1 MRQLCIITNLRFLL
15 FLQNKLFHPKMKRIF
30 PLLFILYFT
39 AALQAQHTYPQDYFR
54 SPIDFRI
61 LLSGTFGEL
70 RSNHFHTGIDI
81 KTRGVVG
88 ASVYAA
94 ADGYVSRLKISAFGY
109 GKTIYL
115 THPNGYV
122 TVYGHL
128 SALEDGLANYVK
140 KTQYKRK
147 SFEVDL
153 HLKKDQF
160 NYAKGDIIALSGNS
174 GGSGGPHLHFE
185 IREEKT
191 QEPLNP
197 LLFGIEVKDY
207 IRPKIGSVRV
217 YPIGYSPF
225 NLDLGG
231 WGENYRLKEGDTLGL
246 PNDFYLG
253 INTIDKQNDTKNN
266 NGVFEVFLFVDSNQ
280 VYGNRQERLNFFT
293 GRYINTFIDY
303 AYYSKYKR
311 RYQRSFVGKK
321 NKLKLYTKVQNR
333 GLIHLSDSA
342 YHQIIYQV
350 NDANGNVSKLQF
362 YAFLDDSTKFDLLP
376 LDTLKRAIFYADKE
390 NAFETEN
397 VKLTLPLDALYD
409 SLYFHFDILEK
420 DNKAYTPTYHL
431 HQKEV
436 PLHKYVKLSIKVDS
450 FPEELKSK
458 LLIARVEKEGFITS
472 TTKWEGSWA
481 KASIRSFGNYM
492 LIADTVNP
500 QIKRINSSKN
510 TVLIE
515 GSKLSFK
522 IKDEL
527 SGIKTYKGFF
537 NGEWVLFEY
546 DAKNNLIFHFLEKKR
561 IFDENTIRIEVEDRV
576 GNSNVWERIFKNP

>member
-1 MRQLCIITNLRFLL
+1 
-15 FLQNKLFHPKMKRIF
+15 MKRIF
-30 PLLFILYFT
+30 LLLFVLYFT
-39 AALQAQHTYPQDYFR
+39 TAALAQQTYPQDYFR

-81 KTRGVVG
+81 KTRGVEG

-94 ADGYVSRLKISAFGY
+94 ANGYVSRVKISAFGY
-109 GKTIYL
+109 GKSIYI

-128 SALEDGLANYVK
+128 SKLEDSLAAYVESK
-140 KTQYKRK
+140 QYKRK

-153 HLKKDQF
+153 YLKKDQF
-160 NYAKGDIIALSGNS
+160 KYAKGDIIALSGNT

-185 IREEKT
+185 IRDEKS

-207 IRPKIGSVRV
+207 IRPTINSIRV
-217 YPIGYSPF
+217 YPKKKNPF
-225 NLDLGG
+225 NLQLAG
-231 WGENYRLKEGDTLGL
+231 WGENYRLKAGDTLAL

-253 INTIDKQNDTKNN
+253 INTIDKQNDSKNK
-266 NGVFEVFLFVDSNQ
+266 NGVFEVSLFVDSTQ
-280 VYGNRQERLNFFT
+280 VYGNRQERLNFST

-303 AYYSKYKR
+303 AYYSEFRR
-311 RYQRSFVGKK
+311 RYQRAYVGNQ

-333 GLIHLSDSA
+333 GLIHLSDSS
-342 YHQIIYQV
+342 YHQIVYQV
-350 NDANGNVSKLQF
+350 KDANGNVSKLKF
-362 YAFLDDSTKFDLLP
+362 YAFLGDSDKYEAIP
-376 LDTLKRAIFYADKE
+376 LDTLKKAVFYAGKE
-390 NAFETEN
+390 NIFKAEN
-397 VKLTLPLDALYD
+397 IKLSLPSDALYD

-420 DNKAYTPTYHL
+420 DKKAYTPSYHL
-431 HQKEV
+431 HQKHV
-436 PLHKYVKLSIKVDS
+436 PLHKYIKLSIKVDS

-458 LLIARVEKEGFITS
+458 LLIARVEDDDFITS
-472 TTKWEGSWA
+472 SIKWDGAWA
-481 KASIRSFGNYM
+481 TASIRNFGNYTVV
-492 LIADTVNP
+492 ADTVKP
-500 QIKRINSSKN
+500 QIKKINSSKN
-510 TVLIE
+510 KILKE

-527 SGIKTYKGFF
+527 SGIKTYKGFL

-546 DAKNNLIFHFLEKKR
+546 DAKNDLIFYKIKQKHLSK
-561 IFDENTIRIEVEDRV
+561 ENKILIEIEDRV
-576 GNSNVWERIFKNP
+576 GNISIWEQTLKSL